1 MKRKIKKITAQLFFA
16 TIIIIA
22 FTGTFFVQKA
32 SADIPPH
39 TPCGSVCYMVYNETC
54 SFMENGEIFMCGG
67 WYL

>member
-1 MKRKIKKITAQLFFA
+1 MKKKIKKITAQLFFT

-32 SADIPPH
+32 TAVKPPN
-39 TPCGSVCYMVYNETC
+39 TPCGSVCYMVYHETC
-54 SFMENGEIFMCGG
+54 TYMENGEIIVCGG